1 MTLRYSTDIVIFGGG
16 VAGLWLLNAVRSA
29 GYQAILFE
37 KESLGGVQTMA
48 SQGIIHGGLKYA
60 LKGSLSSAAQTIAD
74 MPSRWRACLDGSG
87 ELDLRGTRV
96 LSDHYYMWS
105 NASLRSKLKTFLGSK
120 SLRGR
125 VETVAPESYPPFFQN
140 ASVKG
145 SLYQLPDFVVDSE
158 SLVETLASK
167 QHGAIFS
174 LPDSGVSFETSDPQ
188 EDRVAVIAHRGRN
201 IYLSA
206 KRFIFTAGE
215 GNESLIKAAGLSS
228 TETQT
233 RPLNM
238 VYLKQRYLP
247 QLYVH
252 CIGDSFSLT
261 PKMTVTSHQDVT
273 GNTVWYL
280 GGEIAESGVGKS
292 ETEQITAA
300 KYAIS
305 KEFPWLDCS
314 SAEWRCFTINRAEA
328 NINDNHR
335 PDDAYFL
342 RDKNILVAWPTK
354 LTLTP
359 TLAERILQ
367 NLKASR
373 ISPSTEAADWISA
386 ADFEPARLGDS
397 HWNLERSA

>member
-37 KESLGGVQTMA
+37 KESLGGAQTLA

-60 LKGSLSSAAQTIAD
+60 LQGALSSAAQAIAD

-125 VETVAPESYPPFFQN
+125 VEAVAPDSYPPFFQN

-158 SLVETLASK
+158 TLVETLASK

-174 LPDSGVSFETSDPQ
+174 LPDSGVSFETSDPHQ
-188 EDRVAVIAHRGRN
+188 DRVAVIAHRGRN

-215 GNESLIKAAGLSS
+215 GNASLIKAAGLANA
-228 TETQT
+228 ETQT

-238 VYLKQRYLP
+238 VYLKQRDLP

-261 PKMTVTSHQDVT
+261 PRLTVTSHQDAN

-280 GGEIAESGVGKS
+280 GGDIAESGVGKS
-292 ETEQITAA
+292 EAEQITAA
-300 KYAIS
+300 QDAIS
-305 KEFPWLDCS
+305 REFPWLDCS

-359 TLAERILQ
+359 ALAEQILQ
-367 NLKASR
+367 NLMADR
-373 ISPSTEAADWISA
+373 ISPSTGSADWISE

-397 HWNLERSA
+397 RWNLEKSA

>member
-1 MTLRYSTDIVIFGGG
+1 
-16 VAGLWLLNAVRSA
+16 
-29 GYQAILFE
+29 
-37 KESLGGVQTMA
+37 
-48 SQGIIHGGLKYA
+48 
-60 LKGSLSSAAQTIAD
+60 
-74 MPSRWRACLDGSG
+74 
-87 ELDLRGTRV
+87 
-96 LSDHYYMWS
+96 
-105 NASLRSKLKTFLGSK
+105 
-120 SLRGR
+120 
-125 VETVAPESYPPFFQN
+125 
-140 ASVKG
+140 
-145 SLYQLPDFVVDSE
+145 
-158 SLVETLASK
+158 
-167 QHGAIFS
+167 
-174 LPDSGVSFETSDPQ
+174 
-188 EDRVAVIAHRGRN
+188 
-201 IYLSA
+201 
-206 KRFIFTAGE
+206 
-215 GNESLIKAAGLSS
+215 
-228 TETQT
+228 
-233 RPLNM
+233 M
-238 VYLKQRYLP
+238 VYLKQRDLP

-335 PDDAYFL
+335 PDDAYFF

-359 TLAERILQ
+359 TLAEQILQ

>member
-16 VAGLWLLNAVRSA
+16 VAGLWVLNAVRSA

-37 KESLGGVQTMA
+37 KGSLGGGQTLA

-60 LKGSLSSAAQTIAD
+60 LQGTLSSAAQAIAD

-87 ELDLRGTRV
+87 EMDLRGTRV

-105 NASLRSKLKTFLGSK
+105 SGSLRSRLKTFLGSK

-125 VETVAPESYPPFFQN
+125 VEAVAPGSYPPFFQN
-140 ASVKG
+140 ASVRG

-167 QHGAIFS
+167 QKGAIFS
-174 LPDSGVSFETSDPQ
+174 LPDSGVSFEISDQ
-188 EDRVAVIAHRGRN
+188 KGDRVAVFTYHGRN
-201 IYLSA
+201 ISLSA

-215 GNESLIKAAGLSS
+215 GNESLVKAARLLKA
-228 TETQT
+228 ETQT

-238 VYLKQRYLP
+238 VYFKQRDLP
-247 QLYVH
+247 QIYVH
-252 CIGDSFSLT
+252 CIGDSFSLS
-261 PKMTVTSHQDVT
+261 PKLTVTSHQDVK
-273 GNTVWYL
+273 GDTVWYL

-292 ETEQITAA
+292 ENQQITAA

-305 KEFPWLDCS
+305 KEFPWLDCA

-335 PDDAYFL
+335 PDNAYFL
-342 RDKNILVAWPTK
+342 QDKNMIVAWPTK

-359 TLAERILQ
+359 ALAEQILQ
-367 NLKASR
+367 SLKADK
-373 ISPSTEAADWISA
+373 ISPSTEAGDWISE

-397 HWNLERSA
+397 HWNLEKSA

>member
-16 VAGLWLLNAVRSA
+16 VAGLWVLDALRSA
-29 GYQAILFE
+29 GYQAILLE
-37 KESLGGVQTMA
+37 KGSLGGGQTLA

-60 LKGSLSSAAQTIAD
+60 LQGALSSAAQAIAD

-105 NASLRSKLKTFLGSK
+105 SASLRSKLKTFLGSK

-125 VETVAPESYPPFFQN
+125 VEAVAPDSYPPFFQN
-140 ASVKG
+140 ACVRG

-167 QHGAIFS
+167 QKGAIFC
-174 LPDSGVSFETSDPQ
+174 LPDSGVSFETGDQ
-188 EDRVAVIAHRGRN
+188 QGDRVAVFTHRGRN
-201 IYLSA
+201 ISLSA

-215 GNESLIKAAGLSS
+215 GNESLIKAARLS
-228 TETQT
+228 TAETQT

-238 VYLKQRYLP
+238 VYLKQRDLP

-252 CIGDSFSLT
+252 CIDDSFSLT
-261 PKMTVTSHQDVT
+261 PRLTVTSHQDVK
-273 GNTVWYL
+273 GETVWYL

-292 ETEQITAA
+292 EAEQITAA
-300 KYAIS
+300 KCAIS
-305 KEFPWLDCS
+305 NAFPWLDCS
-314 SAEWRCFTINRAEA
+314 SAEWRCFMINRAEA
-328 NINDNHR
+328 NVNNNHR

-342 RDKNILVAWPTK
+342 RDKNIIVAWPTK

-359 TLAERILQ
+359 ALAEQILQ
-367 NLKASR
+367 NLTADE
-373 ISPSTEAADWISA
+373 ISPSTEAEDWISSA
-386 ADFEPARLGDS
+386 GFEPARLGDS
-397 HWNLERSA
+397 HWNLEESA

>member
-60 LKGSLSSAAQTIAD
+60 LKGALSSAAQTIAD

-158 SLVETLASK
+158 SLVEILASK

-228 TETQT
+228 TETQI

-238 VYLKQRYLP
+238 VYLKQRDLP

-335 PDDAYFL
+335 PDDAYFF

-359 TLAERILQ
+359 TLAEQILQ